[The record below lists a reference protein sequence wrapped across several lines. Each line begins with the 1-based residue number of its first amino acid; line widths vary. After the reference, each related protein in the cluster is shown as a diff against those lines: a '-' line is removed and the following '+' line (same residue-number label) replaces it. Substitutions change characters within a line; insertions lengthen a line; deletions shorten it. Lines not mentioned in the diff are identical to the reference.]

1 MIFEPLEDV
10 RLFAGED
17 YEHANE
23 IPKAQALLSRFD
35 DSPQHYEIREEI
47 NY

>member
-1 MIFEPLEDV
+1 MRFESLEAV
-10 RLFAGED
+10 KQFAGE
-17 YEHANE
+17 YYKHANE

-35 DSPQHYEIREEI
+35 DRSQHYEIREEI